1 MVLYQGGTMDVPNI
15 IEQVQRYEALRRGGY
30 EDDAAKQLEDIR
42 NSLDLL
48 TEESGEKAVLE
59 HIKRESDWSP
69 RR

>member
-1 MVLYQGGTMDVPNI
+1 MDIANI
-15 IEQVQRYEALRRGGY
+15 IEQVERYGALRRGGY